1 METNSN
7 QANSVKMPD
16 KENTAEKTLEADY
29 SFHPLQLDQE
39 EKKPNEHEQK
49 IQEFLK
55 ALREETS
62 ELSISLAEE
71 NRLIKDICLS
81 LTQAL
86 RKLEVTVTIPAE
98 EMPVNKNIRKLI
110 LNQEGTLKLLDENR
124 EVQSA
129 LLSEYPPEI
138 VMAVISVVIPQLAR
152 VAASHRKRVKT
163 RLGFFEEVRKELKA
177 IISAIAGKSEENP
190 DLAVK
195 RDAGNA
201 AREAP
206 QDGNER

>member
-7 QANSVKMPD
+7 QPNSVKMPD
-16 KENTAEKTLEADY
+16 KENTDEKTLEADY
-29 SFHPLQLDQE
+29 SFHPLQLEQE
-39 EKKPNEHEQK
+39 EKNPSEHEQK

-98 EMPVNKNIRKLI
+98 EMPVNKNIRKLV

-129 LLSEYPPEI
+129 PLSEYPPEI
-138 VMAVISVVIPQLAR
+138 VMAIIDVVIPQLAR

-190 DLAVK
+190 DLTVK
-195 RDAGNA
+195 RNAGNA